1 MTYWNGLPTMTDMT
15 LEQVRDWHRKMSLAH
30 GYWSAQRAHEK
41 MADAIDAAIKAQG
54 EPVAWHLRIGDSDD
68 WGISTS
74 EELADFYGKQSGLK
88 YEKEPLYTAPPTA
101 DRPTWEEVRRMI
113 VLAVDWGYDEGF
125 ARANDEDA
133 PAIPID
139 DKCDRIIAEFR
150 KRCARL

>member
-68 WGISTS
+68 WGVSTS

-88 YEKEPLYTAPPTA
+88 YEKEPLYTAPPTD
-101 DRPTWEEVRRMI
+101 DRPTWEEAREMI
-113 VLAVDWGYDEGF
+113 AMGVEKGWIESDPQLECRYKMVA
-125 ARANDEDA
+125 
-133 PAIPID
+133 
-139 DKCDRIIAEFR
+139 DRIIAECR